1 MPNLAVTERRGIF
14 VLNMLRDKKM
24 VRIVSLT
31 IAVLFLI
38 GVAGFAVTQ
47 SGGLRSATAAGN
59 PSSNIGVVNSNLVFQ
74 QHPDLAK
81 VDQQMQAEVS
91 QAKTDFDAKSATMN
105 DQEKQEYYTQTQ
117 QRLQQKQ
124 QELVAPI
131 RDQVDAAIKAVA
143 NAKGLTIV
151 LDKSTVVFGGQDI
164 TDDVSK
170 KLSGK

>member
-1 MPNLAVTERRGIF
+1 M
-14 VLNMLRDKKM
+14 LNMLKDKKV
-24 VRIVSLT
+24 VRIVSLA

-38 GVAGFAVTQ
+38 GVAGIAVTQ
-47 SGGLRSATAAGN
+47 SGGLKSATAAGN

-81 VDQQMQAEVS
+81 VDQQMQAEVT
-91 QAKTDFDAKSATMN
+91 QAKADFDAKSATMN
-105 DQEKQEYYTQTQ
+105 DKEKQDYYTQTQ

-124 QELVAPI
+124 QELVGPI
-131 RDQVDAAIKAVA
+131 RDQIDAAIKAVA
-143 NAKGLTIV
+143 DTKGLTIV